1 MEYKQ
6 MEIFKQLN
14 NNNSKCAVKKNI
26 LGPLHSRKDKR
37 DTMKFCLPQTYSKH
51 AYVRYFFQFLYTQG
65 PQVTVKN
72 DLLYFF

>member
-26 LGPLHSRKDKR
+26 SGPLHSRKDKK

-51 AYVRYFFQFLYTQG
+51 AYVRYFFQFVYTQG